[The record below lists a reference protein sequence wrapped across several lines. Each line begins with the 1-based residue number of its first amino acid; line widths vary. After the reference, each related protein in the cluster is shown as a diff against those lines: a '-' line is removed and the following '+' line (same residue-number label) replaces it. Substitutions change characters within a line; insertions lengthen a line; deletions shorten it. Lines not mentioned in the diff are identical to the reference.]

1 MRMNMLCSSTDR
13 LGDNMLFD
21 AHTHL
26 NETSL
31 KPAEKE
37 KFIRSI
43 EDEGMM
49 ICDIGFD
56 LESSMNA
63 CSHANMYDWCYAA
76 VGSHPHDADNMDDMQ
91 LELIKGL
98 ARREKVVAI
107 GEIGLDFFKNYSER
121 DNQEYW
127 FRKQIRLANEL
138 KMPIAIHERDAVQ
151 PVMQILKEE
160 GAFSDERKSWF
171 PKRPGPGGKMT
182 DDARVVIHCFSA
194 SKEIAL
200 QYAAMGATISVAGP
214 ITYKNNRKTKDA
226 CAAVP
231 IEYLLIETDAPY
243 LTPEPH
249 RGKRNVPA
257 FVKYTA
263 QEVADIKG
271 MEYEDVVRIT
281 CENARR
287 FYGI

>member
-1 MRMNMLCSSTDR
+1 
-13 LGDNMLFD
+13 MLFD

-26 NETSL
+26 NEESL
-31 KPAEKE
+31 KPAEKK
-37 KFIRSI
+37 KFIKSI
-43 EDEGMM
+43 EDEGML
-49 ICDIGFD
+49 ICDIGYD
-56 LESSMNA
+56 LESSMAAVNH
-63 CSHANMYDWCYAA
+63 SNQYDWCYAA

-98 ARREKVVAI
+98 AMDKKAVAI
-107 GEIGLDFFKNYSER
+107 GEIGLDFFKNFSSHE
-121 DNQEYW
+121 NQEYW

-138 KMPIAIHERDAVQ
+138 KMPISIHERDAVQ
-151 PVMQILKEE
+151 PVMRILKEE
-160 GAFSDERKSWF
+160 GAFSEERKSWF
-171 PKRPGPGGKMT
+171 AKRPGPGGTLT

-200 QYAAMGATISVAGP
+200 EYVKLGATISVAGP
-214 ITYKNNRKTKDA
+214 LTYRNNRKTREA
-226 CAAVP
+226 VEAVP
-231 IEYLLIETDAPY
+231 IEYLLVETDAPY

-257 FVKYTA
+257 YVKYTA
-263 QEVADIKG
+263 EAVAQIKG
-271 MEYEDVVRIT
+271 MRYSDVERIT